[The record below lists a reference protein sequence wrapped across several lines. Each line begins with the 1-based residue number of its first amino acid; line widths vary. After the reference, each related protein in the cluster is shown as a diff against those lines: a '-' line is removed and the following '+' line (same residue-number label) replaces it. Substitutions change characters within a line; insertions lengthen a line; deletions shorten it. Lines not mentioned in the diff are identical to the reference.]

1 MLILVSTPAL
11 VEVRW
16 ITGCQLVL
24 VRGLRED
31 SDGHLCSNLVST
43 KIYIEHFIE
52 LPVLVSER
60 PYSLSH
66 CLTGTMLKTSSSCT
80 PAGTLSP
87 RKGEYIFPTGL
98 KIAFNTCMLH
108 LLLAPPVLVLP
119 DPPASLSLSLPPF
132 DNPPLLNASARTRF
146 YLIF

>member
-1 MLILVSTPAL
+1 MANEYVKLILVSTPAL

-31 SDGHLCSNLVST
+31 SDGHLCSNNVST

-80 PAGTLSP
+80 PAGTLVLLERES
-87 RKGEYIFPTGL
+87 IF
-98 KIAFNTCMLH
+98 FRQ
-108 LLLAPPVLVLP
+108 V
-119 DPPASLSLSLPPF
+119 
-132 DNPPLLNASARTRF
+132 
-146 YLIF
+146 

>member
-1 MLILVSTPAL
+1 MNMLILVSTPAL

-31 SDGHLCSNLVST
+31 SDGHLCSNHVST

-80 PAGTLSP
+80 PAAGTLSP

-98 KIAFNTCMLH
+98 KFAFNTCMLH
-108 LLLAPPVLVLP
+108 LLLPPTVFVLP
-119 DPPASLSLSLPPF
+119 GHIL
-132 DNPPLLNASARTRF
+132 PLLCHCHCHLLTI
-146 YLIF
+146 LHC

>member
-31 SDGHLCSNLVST
+31 SDGHLCSNHVST

-60 PYSLSH
+60 PYRLSH

-87 RKGEYIFPTGL
+87 RK
-98 KIAFNTCMLH
+98 
-108 LLLAPPVLVLP
+108 
-119 DPPASLSLSLPPF
+119 
-132 DNPPLLNASARTRF
+132 
-146 YLIF
+146 